1 MTDEIIRIV
10 LPVALRDVFDA
21 VAPAFEAET
30 GHRFETTVMLNPEVP
45 GHIASGARWSV
56 AASNPHHVREVV
68 EAGGCE
74 GGVRDLGLSPLALA
88 VTEEV
93 GGAPA
98 RSHEGIAMVLGDAR
112 SIAITGRGT
121 SGAQFDR
128 LMDVLDLREALE
140 PKVRPMPG
148 GGPMAALLAGEVDVA
163 TLPLTNVAP
172 IPGVRAAALCPL
184 DMDVHVDL
192 ALCIHAEAGA
202 GTRLFADRLTGP
214 GMDDALHALGLWR
227 RRPPA

>member
-1 MTDEIIRIV
+1 MTDETIRLV

-30 GHRFETTVMLNPEVP
+30 GHRFETAVMLNPEVP
-45 GHIASGARWSV
+45 GHVASGARWSV
-56 AASNPHHVREVV
+56 AASNPRHVREIV

-74 GGVRDLGLSPLALA
+74 GWVRDLGLSPLVLA
-88 VTEEV
+88 VTEEG
-93 GGAPA
+93 GGAAAKSP
-98 RSHEGIAMVLGDAR
+98 EGIATVLGNAR

-121 SGAQFDR
+121 SGAQFGR
-128 LMDVLDLREALE
+128 LLDVLGMREALR
-140 PKVRPMPG
+140 PKIRPMPG

-163 TLPLTNVAP
+163 ALPLTNVAP

-192 ALCIHAEAGA
+192 ALCVHEEAGA
-202 GTRLFADRLTGP
+202 GARLFADRLTGP
-214 GMDDALHALGLWR
+214 GMDDRLRALGLWR
-227 RRPPA
+227 RWAPA